1 MNLYSDVFNFIK
13 KKKMR
18 VQPLKKSMKGG
29 LNLFLN
35 KTNFIE
41 LNEMK
46 INKKIN
52 FTSECPTPCTK
63 QIYIEHFS

>member
-1 MNLYSDVFNFIK
+1 
-13 KKKMR
+13 
-18 VQPLKKSMKGG
+18 MKRG
-29 LNLFLN
+29 LDLFLN

-46 INKKIN
+46 INKKKIN